1 MTRKN
6 LFSWLCVICM
16 VASAAARITL
26 FCMKGTEGADIGGL
40 LVLPVCA
47 AILYGLIILF
57 DGKEHFYRTAIPMG
71 MIFAYYAIKW
81 LSFGRTPL
89 ISWLCWGLAV
99 LLAVNYTML
108 TSFMSKHYWSLLP
121 IYGILLGGVFST
133 HSIWKSYE
141 RIGNSLPFPDLFLP
155 DLLLF
160 VGLILMVLGTQVYPA
175 GEYHPTWGDR
185 PDGRRIRTLPPI
197 SQVGPYIMVNRN
209 GASNHFET
217 ALEVSAVD
225 RYIRKKRKEGL
236 VGFGMNHVLLAC
248 YVRAV
253 AKYPAVNRFLSGQKV
268 YTHGDDI
275 QYCMTVKKEMTIES
289 PDTVI
294 KVHLNPQDTAEDVYR
309 KLNTAVEEVKNTPL
323 DSSFDGVAQIL
334 TLIPGVLLKFA
345 VWLLKTLDYFG
356 LLPKFLL
363 EVSPFH
369 GSVFFTS
376 MGSLGIPAIYHHLYD
391 FGNLPVFGAFGL
403 KRFATEVQEDG
414 TVLQKKYVDVKF
426 TLDERIAD
434 GYYYAA
440 FLKYYLRLI
449 AHPEVLDLPPEVVN
463 SDID

>member
-1 MTRKN
+1 M
-6 LFSWLCVICM
+6 I
-16 VASAAARITL
+16 ASAAARITL
-26 FCMKGTEGADIGGL
+26 FCMKGTEGADIWGL

-47 AILYGLIILF
+47 AILYSLIILF
-57 DGKEHFYRTAIPMG
+57 DGKEHFYRTAIPMW
-71 MIFAYYAIKW
+71 MIFAYYCIMW
-81 LSFGRTPL
+81 LSFGKTPL
-89 ISWLCWGLAV
+89 LSWLCCGLAV
-99 LLAVNYTML
+99 LLAFYYTLL
-108 TSFMSKHYWSLLP
+108 TSSRAKRYWSVLP
-121 IYGILLGGVFST
+121 IFIILLCGTFSA
-133 HSIWKSYE
+133 HKIWQDHE
-141 RIGNSLPFPDLFLP
+141 MVGNSLPNPDLFLP

-160 VGLILMVLGTQVYPA
+160 IGLILMVLGTQVHPA

-185 PDGRRIRTLPPI
+185 PDGRRIRSLPPI
-197 SQVGPYIMVNRN
+197 SQVSPYIMVNRN
-209 GASNHFET
+209 GSSNLFET
-217 ALEVSAVD
+217 SLEVSAID
-225 RYIRKKRKEGL
+225 RFIRKKRKDGL

-268 YTHGDDI
+268 YTHGEDI

-294 KVHLNPQDTAEDVYR
+294 KVHLNPHDTAEDVYR
-309 KLNTAVEEVKNTPL
+309 KLGAAVEEVKNTPL
-323 DSSFDGVAQIL
+323 DSSFDGVAQAF
-334 TLIPGVLLKFA
+334 TLIPGIFLKFA
-345 VWLLKTLDYFG
+345 VWLLKTMDYFG

-403 KRFATEVQEDG
+403 KRFATEVQDDG
-414 TVLQKKYVDVKF
+414 TLVQKKYVDVKF
-426 TLDERIAD
+426 ALDERIAD

-440 FLKYYLRLI
+440 FLKYYLRLV
-449 AHPEVLDLPPEVVN
+449 AHPDVLDLPPEVVN